1 MHERIEWLLEN
12 YDLEEAFE
20 VMDISPYE
28 VIAFLLSTGMAALPP
43 FLEYEDGRA
52 FKEQEASNA
61 TQAEYAG
68 ESLED

>member
-1 MHERIEWLLEN
+1 MHDRIEWLLEN

-20 VMDISPYE
+20 ILDISPYE
-28 VIAFLLSTGMAALPP
+28 VVALLMSMGLVALPP
-43 FLEYEDGRA
+43 FLEHEDGRA